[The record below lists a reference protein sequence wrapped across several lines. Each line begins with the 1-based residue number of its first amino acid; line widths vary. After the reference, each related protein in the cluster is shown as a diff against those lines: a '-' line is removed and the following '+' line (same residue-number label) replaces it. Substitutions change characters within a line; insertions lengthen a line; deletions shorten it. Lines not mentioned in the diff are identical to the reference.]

1 MDSLEIPTDQQTQM
15 HIKHNYFNHQTF
27 TSILKNTRQDRQTLI
42 KWIKEVRTDVVKLE
56 EILNQEAE

>member
-15 HIKHNYFNHQTF
+15 HIKHNYFSHQTF

-42 KWIKEVRTDVVKLE
+42 EWIKEVRTDVKLE